1 MSDIILTPSALLG
14 FLSQIEELKDKEL
27 TFNENETNLTVTIGD
42 NQYILDASDAPEVT
56 IDEESFEQV
65 EDAND
70 EGYEQ
75 LDDSDELEVVDIQG
89 DEPVEG
95 GIIKELIKTLAV
107 GGLVRLTKDAI
118 MKS

>member
-14 FLSQIEELKDKEL
+14 FLSQIEELKDKDIDFSEGDNEL
-27 TFNENETNLTVTIGD
+27 VVTIDD
-42 NQYILDASDAPEVT
+42 NKYVLDASDAPEIE
-56 IDEESFEQV
+56 IDEFSFEQV
-65 EDAND
+65 EDANED
-70 EGYEQ
+70 GYDQIE
-75 LDDSDELEVVDIQG
+75 EEVDTIDIQG

-118 MKS
+118 AKS

>member
-14 FLSQIEELKDKEL
+14 FLNQIEELRDKDINFTESEDRL
-27 TFNENETNLTVTIGD
+27 TITID
-42 NQYILDASDAPEVT
+42 DSQYVLDASDAPEVE

-65 EDAND
+65 EDANT

-75 LDDSDELEVVDIQG
+75 LGDEMEITDIQG

-107 GGLVRLTKDAI
+107 GGLVRLTKNAI
-118 MKS
+118 LNS

>member
-1 MSDIILTPSALLG
+1 MNDIILTPSALLG
-14 FLSQIEELKDKEL
+14 FLSQIEELKDKDIDFSESD
-27 TFNENETNLTVTIGD
+27 TNLTVTIGE
-42 NQYILDASDAPEVT
+42 NQYVLDASDAPEVE

-65 EDAND
+65 EDANED
-70 EGYEQ
+70 GYDQ
-75 LDDSDELEVVDIQG
+75 LDEEIEIIDIQG

-107 GGLVRLTKDAI
+107 GGLVRLTKNAI